1 MAVLDQVP
9 VDRITAEARQIQL
22 GRAILTAIA
31 AVLYLIGWV
40 PSKAI
45 QAVWL
50 AFAWSGTAVKVGWV
64 DARRPTGGR

>member
-40 PSKAI
+40 PSRVT
-45 QAVWL
+45 QAVWMAL
-50 AFAWSGTAVKVGWV
+50 AWSGTAVKVGWV